1 MQTCAERCSVTYE
14 FLELVSLFLSFV
26 LRVPILAFTVHLI
39 TWFRMRFF
47 LLVSLVNVS
56 SKST

>member
-1 MQTCAERCSVTYE
+1 MTYE